1 MDLTSSH
8 TVMITKGLLD
18 NPISEKSTKI
28 DTTSF
33 LANLKLH
40 TEDSRMKKEV
50 NFSVDQNTSS
60 ENKIVSAQLLF

>member
-1 MDLTSSH
+1 GPQMDLTSSH

-50 NFSVDQNTSS
+50 N
-60 ENKIVSAQLLF
+60 